1 MMLAE
6 AETWVAVAFIL
17 FVALLIYLKAP
28 SKLTAMLDE
37 RSVRIAKELAEAR
50 KLREEAQALLA
61 EYQGK
66 RTEAEKTAVQIIEQ
80 AKKEAEAYAIEARRK
95 LTETIARR
103 TAQAEQKIAQAESQ
117 AVKDV
122 RTTVTDL
129 AIAAATELLGTAV
142 KGQKGEPLIDQSISA
157 VKSRLH

>member
-1 MMLAE
+1 MFAE

-17 FVALLIYLKAP
+17 FVVLLIYLKAP
-28 SKLTAMLDE
+28 GKLIAMLDE
-37 RSVRIAKELAEAR
+37 RSERIAKELAEAR

-66 RTEAEKTAVQIIEQ
+66 RAEAEKTAAQIIEQ
-80 AKKEAEAYAIEARRK
+80 AKKEAEAYAIETRQKLAEMIERRGK
-95 LTETIARR
+95 
-103 TAQAEQKIAQAESQ
+103 QAEQKIAQAEAQ

-122 RTTVTDL
+122 RATITDL
-129 AIAAATELLGTAV
+129 AIAAATELVGTAA
-142 KGQKGEPLIDQSISA
+142 KGAKGEALIDDSIRA